1 MTTTNRIL
9 IADDHALMREAIVQ
23 RLLRDFPWAQ
33 SVCAASFEEVM
44 ACLQTQPPFLL
55 VLLDLRMPGMS
66 GVSSVAQVVAAAAA
80 APVIVCTAVEAPDLL
95 FRLRQVGVRQVVSKA
110 GHEDDLLTAIATL
123 GLDAADIADEITPTP
138 ACNPAPLV
146 TLLPVAGALLTA
158 RQQEILHLLH
168 QGKPNKIIARE
179 LNVALGTVKNHLY
192 VLFTRLQVNSR
203 AEALAKTREWF
214 L

>member
-1 MTTTNRIL
+1 MKNTKRIL

-23 RLLRDFPWAQ
+23 RLIRDFPWAQ

-44 ACLQTQPPFLL
+44 ACLQTPPPFAL
-55 VLLDLRMPGMS
+55 VLLDLRMPGMN
-66 GVSSVAQVVAAAAA
+66 GVGSVAQVVAAAAPA
-80 APVIVCTAVEAPDLL
+80 SVIVCTAVEAPDLL
-95 FRLRQVGVRQVVSKA
+95 FRLRQVGVYQVVSKA
-110 GHEDDLLTAIATL
+110 GHEDDLLHAIAAL
-123 GLDAADIADEITPTP
+123 GLDAALEIEDKAVPI
-138 ACNPAPLV
+138 PL
-146 TLLPVAGALLTA
+146 PKQVAGALLTA
-158 RQQEILHLLH
+158 RQQEILCLLH
-168 QGKPNKIIARE
+168 QGKPNKIIAKE